1 MDNGAYGIQSSAFPT
16 LAEDQIEFLRRY
28 GEVRKIEPGQVLFR
42 EGDRSYDFIVILEGE
57 VEIVDNFAGE
67 ARTIAVH
74 GARRF
79 LGEMNMLTGQSVYL
93 SAAMRESGE
102 VLAIPPEKLKAIIT
116 EEPTLSDIIL
126 KAFLARRSVLM
137 RVGTGL
143 RIVGTRRSKD
153 TLRLRE
159 FAVRNRLPHRW
170 IELEEDE
177 GAEALLERFD
187 VQPQETPVAIWLGE
201 KVLKNPSNAELART
215 IGLDVDT
222 SREQMY
228 EIIVVGAGPAGLA
241 AAVYGASEGLATL
254 SLEAVAL
261 GGQAGTSSR
270 IENYLGFPA
279 GLSGAELASRALV
292 QADKFGAR
300 TTVPQEAVGLKRENN
315 HYRVTLS
322 EGGEVAG
329 RSIVIATGA
338 RYRKPDIPRLE
349 RFEGVSVHYAA
360 TEAEAQM
367 CRGNEVAVVGGG
379 NSAGQA
385 AVFLA
390 DRVAKV
396 YLLIRGDDL
405 GKSMSRYLIDRIERT
420 DNIELL
426 SHIGVRELVGDG
438 TLEGIVV
445 EDNRSG
451 ERRTLSAR
459 ALFVFIGAEANTGWL
474 KGTIALDEHG
484 FVPTGRT
491 LGRSALDSQA
501 WNGLSREPFMLES
514 SLPGVFAVGDVRSE
528 SVKRVASA
536 VGEGSMA
543 VRFVHQYL
551 AEMSA
556 LQRTRI
562 T

>member
-1 MDNGAYGIQSSAFPT
+1 MDNRTDEIRSVAFPT
-16 LAEDQIEFLRRY
+16 LTDDQIAFLERY
-28 GEVRKIEPGQVLFR
+28 GEVRKTQAGQLLFA

-57 VEIVDNFAGE
+57 AEIVENFEGE

-93 SAAMRESGE
+93 SAVMREGGE
-102 VLAIPPEKLKAIIT
+102 VLAIPPENLMELIT

-137 RVGTGL
+137 RAGTGL
-143 RIVGTRRSKD
+143 RIVGSRRSKD
-153 TLRLRE
+153 ALRLRE

-177 GAEALLERFD
+177 GAEALLERFG
-187 VQPQETPVAIWLGE
+187 VQPQETPAAIWLGE

-228 EIIVVGAGPAGLA
+228 DIIVVGAGPAGLA

-279 GLSGAELASRALV
+279 GLSGSELASRALV
-292 QADKFGAR
+292 QAGKFGAR
-300 TTVPQEAVGLKRENN
+300 TAVPQEAVGLRREDN
-315 HYRVTLS
+315 HYRVALS

-329 RSIVIATGA
+329 RSVIVATGA
-338 RYRKPDIPRLE
+338 RYRRLDIPRLE
-349 RFEGVSVHYAA
+349 QFEGSSVHYAA

-390 DRVAKV
+390 DRVAKL
-396 YLLIRGDDL
+396 YLLIRGGDL

-420 DNIELL
+420 NKIELL
-426 SHIGVRELVGDG
+426 GHVGVRELMGDG
-438 TLEGIVV
+438 ALKGIVV

-451 ERRTLSAR
+451 ERRTLGAR

-474 KGTIALDEHG
+474 KGTIALDKRG
-484 FVPTGRT
+484 FVPTGR
-491 LGRSALDSQA
+491 ALDRSELDARA
-501 WNGLSREPFMLES
+501 WNELSREPFLLES
-514 SLPGVFAVGDVRSE
+514 SLPGVFAVGDVRSG
-528 SVKRVASA
+528 SLKRVASA

-543 VRFVHQYL
+543 VRFAHQYL
-551 AEMSA
+551 AEVNA
-556 LQRTRI
+556 LQRTRV